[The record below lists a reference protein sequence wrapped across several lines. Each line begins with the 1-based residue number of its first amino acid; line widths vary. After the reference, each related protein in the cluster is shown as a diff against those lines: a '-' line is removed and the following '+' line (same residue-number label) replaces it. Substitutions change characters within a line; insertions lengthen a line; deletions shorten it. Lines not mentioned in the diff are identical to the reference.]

1 MEESLGACWLASTAE
16 MVSLWFSED
25 SVSNNINND
34 SDVGG
39 VMHPMCLAK
48 KSEDKRTQG
57 SVQDCSSNFFF
68 HTMRNDN
75 TLCVS

>member
-48 KSEDKRTQG
+48 KSEDKRTHKG
-57 SVQDCSSNFFF
+57 LFRTVAATFSFIP
-68 HTMRNDN
+68 
-75 TLCVS
+75 